1 MPPVSGHAK
10 PFQIRQ
16 VKIYRNGTT
25 KALGS
30 AQAMNITPTFTEG
43 TLRGNGRITSVVSIQ
58 DGGEFALTEGGI
70 DLDTYALMMGYTTTS
85 GYNTSIG
92 YYQDLDEV
100 VDHCLPWFRA
110 LGKSWLENCSEE
122 MHYKIYK
129 CKITSIEGN
138 FSDGEFY
145 VMSASGICIGDE
157 DNGDKWRSWT
167 RYDRTV
173 TLASS

>member
-43 TLRGNGRITSVVSIQ
+43 TLRGNGRITSTVGIA
-58 DGGEFALTEGGI
+58 DGGEFEITEGGI
-70 DLDTYALMMGYTTTS
+70 ELETYALMMGLTTTA
-85 GYNTSIG
+85 GYASAMG
-92 YYQDLDEV
+92 YYRELIET
-100 VDHCLPWFRA
+100 VDNCLPYFRA
-110 LGKSWLENCSEE
+110 MGKSWLSDCSGE

-129 CKITSIEGN
+129 CKITNIEGE
-138 FSDGEFY
+138 FADEEFY

-157 DNGDKWRSWT
+157 DNNDAWRSWT
-167 RYDRTV
+167 QYDRTV